1 MKKLRA
7 LPVNAAILDT
17 SGTIVAV
24 NDTWKDF
31 ARQNGLRL
39 PNFGIGSN
47 YLQFCGSDGPY
58 PSLSAT
64 GLKELLVGQ
73 KKLLTLI
80 YPCDSPTK
88 KRWFSLIGL
97 QLSPDKPAG
106 VALLHI
112 NLTDRLPR
120 AIGADQTRTT
130 TDSRRQIR
138 TTANLEA
145 ISGAIERSVLET
157 LSSQLNTMLSDTH
170 HGAAPDDTS
179 AHDAVE
185 DLARTQLSKRQ
196 MEVLRLL
203 GEGKTNKEIAKALFR
218 SPHTIKLHVSA
229 ILQQLK
235 LKSRT
240 QAALLASKI
249 YKQGSADPLR
259 RGAESWKKART
270 APAQYKL
277 GRSVRQKASID

>member
-1 MKKLRA
+1 MKELSA
-7 LPVNAAILDT
+7 LPVTAAILDT

-24 NDTWKDF
+24 NATWKDF

-39 PNFGIGSN
+39 TNFGIGSN
-47 YLQFCGSDGPY
+47 YLQFCVSDAPY

-64 GLKELLVGQ
+64 KLKELLAGQ

-80 YPCDSPTK
+80 YPCDSATS
-88 KRWFSLIGL
+88 KRWFSLIGVH
-97 QLSPDKPAG
+97 LSGEKRAG
-106 VALLHI
+106 VAMLHI
-112 NLTDRLPR
+112 NLTDTLPT
-120 AIGADQTRTT
+120 GADQTHAATRP
-130 TDSRRQIR
+130 RKQIR
-138 TTANLEA
+138 RTANLDA

-157 LSSQLNTMLSDTH
+157 LSSQLNTMSLDTH
-170 HGAAPDDTS
+170 PGA
-179 AHDAVE
+179 AHDASTHDAEKVR
-185 DLARTQLSKRQ
+185 ARLSKRQ

-259 RGAESWKKART
+259 SDAHG
-270 APAQYKL
+270 
-277 GRSVRQKASID
+277 